1 MVKVSFNREKDSNKI
16 SMFVYGHAGQSSM
29 GNDIVCSAASIL
41 AYTVAQTI
49 RYIQSQ
55 GGLAE
60 EPCIRLDEGD
70 AVITCIP
77 KEEFAGEVL
86 QTYFVAE
93 VGYSLL
99 AHNFPRFVDLKV
111 FGEAE

>member
-1 MVKVSFNREKDSNKI
+1 MIKVSFKRDKDSKEI
-16 SMFVYGHAGQSSM
+16 SMFVYGHAGQNSL

-49 RYIQSQ
+49 RYIESQ
-55 GGLAE
+55 GGLE
-60 EPCIRLDEGD
+60 KEPCIALDEGD
-70 AVITCIP
+70 AVITCHP
-77 KEEFAGEVL
+77 KEEYAGEVL